1 MNATQLYKENKTE
14 GKKSPGSW
22 LQLKDTKWLIE
33 KLECETPKKSKDGLW
48 IFNDVLYE
56 EYKRYLLLK
65 EETNQ
70 TEDKTDMPKV
80 KEIKKDWLD
89 SCREEFL
96 SSLNEEITQYI
107 DQKFIERAT
116 GQTPLVLKKM
126 GVEDLWK
133 DASKNLKMCY
143 SSVMCAALAEF
154 IQYNKRVD
162 THRLDLFLGEMR
174 HMMQMHLSLSDGV
187 MFENEKYQIVYNQ
200 RRRLVGIEKV

>member
-1 MNATQLYKENKTE
+1 MNATQLYKELKSE

-56 EYKRYLLLK
+56 EYKSYLLLK
-65 EETNQ
+65 EQTNK
-70 TEDKTDMPKV
+70 TEDKSDMPKV
-80 KEIKKDWLD
+80 KEIQKDWKDLL
-89 SCREEFL
+89 REEFL

-116 GQTPLVLKKM
+116 GQTPNVLKKM

-133 DASKNLKMCY
+133 DASENLKLCY
-143 SSVMCAALAEF
+143 SSVMCATIAEF
-154 IQYNKRVD
+154 KQYNKRID

-174 HMMQMHLSLSDGV
+174 NMMQMHLSLSDGV
-187 MFENEKYQIVYNQ
+187 MFENDKYQIVYNQ